1 MDMNPKIPATHGAQ
15 PDQPV
20 DAPPPGE
27 GAHDEQLLDEALEE
41 TFPASDAPAETQ
53 PGSLAARRALQEKNG
68 K

>member
-1 MDMNPKIPATHGAQ
+1 MDMNPKTPAALGA
-15 PDQPV
+15 QPV

-41 TFPASDAPAETQ
+41 TFPASDALAETQ